1 MFAVFIPFFKKAGD
15 LLAYDG
21 SIKIDTKIDT
31 SGFSTGISKMKTICS
46 TGLQA
51 SVATIGAVS
60 TGLTAAGVAATR
72 VGIDFE
78 SAFAGVKKTV
88 NASDEELETLRTDI
102 LNMSKEIPQSAADI
116 ASIGEAAGQLGI
128 KTENIKDFTR
138 TMADL
143 GVATNMT
150 SDEAATALARLANIT
165 GMPQTEFDKLGSTV
179 VALGNNLATTESEI
193 VDMSLRLAGAGSQ
206 VGMSED
212 QILSFAGALSSVGI
226 EAEMGGSA
234 FSKLMSDMAVSI
246 TQGEDS
252 IKKYADVA
260 GMSAEEFK
268 TAFEKDAAGAII
280 SFIQGLDRINDNGGS
295 AIATLDEMGIT
306 EVRMRDALLR
316 AAGASGTF
324 SEALDIGSKAWEE
337 NNALNKEAEQR
348 YETLESKIQI
358 LKNSAGVLGI
368 AFKDS
373 IDDKLRNAVDAGT
386 GYIDRLTD
394 AFNNGGLD
402 EAVSTA
408 GDIFSELAVK
418 AAESAPE
425 MVNTAVKFI
434 QSFVNGISE
443 HRTELQGAA
452 KKIVSAL
459 VDGLV
464 ALLPKS
470 IKEPVKNAVKGI
482 KDSFNDGGLKK
493 AVNTLG
499 TIIKNVG
506 KTISN
511 ISKTV
516 LPPFVK
522 LIDFAGDNLHILIP
536 ALTASVTAFKAWKI
550 VGSISAILKA
560 HTVAVTAEA
569 VAENAAA
576 MAAGTATAAYSAK
589 SVIVGVLTGKVG
601 LATAAQWLWNAAL
614 NANPIGLVV
623 AGVTALVAGIT
634 ALVICT
640 SNATEENDELKR
652 SEEAL
657 AEQQEKNKEIHE
669 GLVNSYQDLA
679 DGIGEWQQRVD
690 SSTGIL
696 EGLNDSII
704 ISPEKKQELND
715 QMTSIQDS
723 INEIATNAS
732 NGRKLLTDGEIQR
745 LEDLFAKQKELA
757 QKELDVQSAY
767 QEVTKGFAEDL
778 AADNTITVEQFEEQA
793 ARIIQS
799 AEDTRDKTIS
809 AAETQRVNVLA
820 EKKALI
826 GTAEQYNE
834 EWYNKQREQA
844 NADYEAAVGEA
855 NKLYGDTTGIIADSY
870 AQRATDLTGYID
882 EVTQLNKDHST
893 AEQVYV
899 AEMEAI
905 NGQYNANVAE
915 IMRDYAARKISYR
928 EKEEKLRQEEETK
941 EKKANT
947 ARLKLEKDQGDA
959 EAAIQKLN
967 GDKKVQKQLDTWLS
981 LQSNATMYGGQ
992 LSDKSKKISKG
1003 VVEAFQDMPTDCK
1016 DTMKEA
1022 MDGMLEGME
1031 EKEPD
1036 LYAKASGVAGSF
1048 INLIRD
1054 VFDIH
1059 SPSRVM
1065 KKMFKS
1071 VLQGGEVGLD
1081 VETPNFLKKARD
1093 MADGFI
1099 LAAQKRLNSQNLVA
1113 RMKAAVFNQ
1122 RSELSSSF
1130 ADTLKYKIGV
1140 EVDSVKQSQQ
1150 QKVIATGDIKTSI
1163 NIDGREL
1170 AIAEMPYITEELAFE

>member
-1 MFAVFIPFFKKAGD
+1 M
-15 LLAYDG
+15 AYDG

-51 SVATIGAVS
+51 SLATIGAVS
-60 TGLTAAGVAATR
+60 TGLTAAGIAATR
-72 VGIDFE
+72 IGIDFE

-165 GMPQTEFDKLGSTV
+165 GMPQNEFDKLGSTV

-193 VDMSLRLAGAGSQ
+193 VNMSLRLAGAGSQ

-212 QILSFAGALSSVGI
+212 QILSFAGALSSVGV

-324 SEALDIGSKAWEE
+324 SEALNIGSKAWEE

-348 YETLESKIQI
+348 YETLESKIQL

-373 IDDKLRNAVDAGT
+373 IDDKLRNAVDVGT
-386 GYIDRLTD
+386 GYIDRLTN
-394 AFNNGGLD
+394 AFNNGGLN

-418 AAESAPE
+418 AAEAAPE
-425 MVNTAVKFI
+425 MVNAAVKFI
-434 QSFVNGISE
+434 QSFVNGISN
-443 HRTELQGAA
+443 HRNELLGAA

-464 ALLPKS
+464 ALLPKN
-470 IKEPVKNAVKGI
+470 IKKPVKDAVKGI

-522 LIDFAGDNLHILIP
+522 LLDFAGDNLHILIP
-536 ALTASVTAFKAWKI
+536 ALTAGVTAFKAWKI
-550 VGSISAILKA
+550 VGSISAMLKA

-569 VAENAAA
+569 VAENATA
-576 MAAGTATAAYSAK
+576 MAAGTATAAYTAK
-589 SVIVGVLTGKVG
+589 SVIVGTLTGKIG

-623 AGVTALVAGIT
+623 AGVTALVGGIT
-634 ALVICT
+634 ALAFCT
-640 SNATEENDELKR
+640 SDATE
-652 SEEAL
+652 SEQAL
-657 AEQQEKNKEIHE
+657 AEQQEKNKELHE
-669 GLVNSYQDLA
+669 GLVQSYRDMA
-679 DGIGEWQQRVD
+679 DGIGEWQQKVD
-690 SSTGIL
+690 SSTSIL

-715 QMTSIQDS
+715 QMTGIQDA

-757 QKELDVQSAY
+757 QKEIDIQSAY

-793 ARIIQS
+793 ARIIKS
-799 AEDTRDKTIS
+799 AEETKDQTIS
-809 AAETQRVNVLA
+809 AAEAQRKNVLA

-826 GTAEQYNE
+826 GTAEEFTQAWYDNE
-834 EWYNKQREQA
+834 RKLA
-844 NADYEAAVGEA
+844 NETYQSSVDEA
-855 NKLYGDTTGIIADSY
+855 NKLYGDTTAIIADSY
-870 AQRATDLTGYID
+870 AQRATDLSGYID
-882 EVTQLNKDHST
+882 EIGALNRGYEIADKEYQMELIDNQNWYNNEIKRIEKEAKTYKEGVTTQGLREAIERSEAAKKKQEMDNE
-893 AEQVYV
+893 AELRRDKKQGDKV
-899 AEMEAI
+899 AE
-905 NGQYNANVAE
+905 
-915 IMRDYAARKISYR
+915 
-928 EKEEKLRQEEETK
+928 
-941 EKKANT
+941 
-947 ARLKLEKDQGDA
+947 
-959 EAAIQKLN
+959 IQKLN
-967 GDKKVQKQLDTWLS
+967 GDKKVNKQLDTWLT

-992 LSDKSKKISKG
+992 LSDKSKGISKG

-1016 DTMKEA
+1016 NTMKEA
-1022 MDGMLEGME
+1022 MEGMLEGME

-1036 LYAKASGVAGSF
+1036 LYTKASGVAGSF

-1065 KKMFKS
+1065 AKMFRS

-1113 RMKAAVFNQ
+1113 RMKAAVINQ

-1130 ADTLKYKIGV
+1130 TDTLRYKVGV
-1140 EVDSVKQSQQ
+1140 EVDNIRQSQQ
-1150 QKVIATGDIKTSI
+1150 QRIIATGNLNASF
-1163 NIDGREL
+1163 NVDGREL
-1170 AIAEMPYITEELAFE
+1170 AIAQMPYITEELAFE